1 MRIVVPFVASGAL
14 LLTEVRGMCR
24 IQSHRDKYVSCTLY
38 RAWTPQDPGS
48 IDASI
53 IGTDKANPSWAYQGT
68 SLEAPTEATLNSLA
82 ARV

>member
-1 MRIVVPFVASGAL
+1 MRIVVPLVASGAL
-14 LLTEVRGMCR
+14 LLSEVRG
-24 IQSHRDKYVSCTLY
+24 QGYVSCALY
-38 RAWTPQDPGS
+38 GTWTPQSPGS